1 MDEFMTLLLALYVE
15 SIYSRLINFYMGI
28 FMSDDALQIIKNS
41 ITSIPDYPLPGIL
54 FRDITSLL
62 ENAQAFHLTMSLLI
76 ERYKDQQI
84 DKVVGTE
91 ARGFIFA
98 APLALAIGAG
108 FVPVRKPSKLPRDTI
123 QEGYSLEYGSDVL
136 QIHSDAIQKDERI
149 LLVDDLLATGGTA
162 GASIKLIQRLGG
174 KVIESVFVIE
184 LPALKGAQK
193 IHDLGVPHYSLVSFE
208 GE

>member
-1 MDEFMTLLLALYVE
+1 
-15 SIYSRLINFYMGI
+15 
-28 FMSDDALQIIKNS
+28 MSDDALQIIKNS
-41 ITSIPDYPLPGIL
+41 ITTIPDHPLPGIL

-62 ENAQAFHLTMSLLI
+62 ADAKAFQTTINLLI
-76 ERYKDQQI
+76 ARYKDQKI
-84 DKVVGTE
+84 DKIVGTE
-91 ARGFIFA
+91 ARGFIFG
-98 APLALAIGAG
+98 APLAAAIGAG
-108 FVPVRKPSKLPRDTI
+108 FVPVRKPCKLPRDTI

-136 QIHSDAIQKDERI
+136 QIHCDAIKKDERV

-162 GASIKLIQRLGG
+162 EASVKLIQRLGG